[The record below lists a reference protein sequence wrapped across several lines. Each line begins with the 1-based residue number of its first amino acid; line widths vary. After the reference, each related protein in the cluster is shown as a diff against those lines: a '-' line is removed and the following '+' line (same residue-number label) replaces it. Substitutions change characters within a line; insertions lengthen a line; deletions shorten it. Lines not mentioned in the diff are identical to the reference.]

1 MHCVQ
6 SGNWHGKR
14 QPKRARVAEVA
25 GESPSAALNTAP
37 NWLSTLQW
45 NCTEIFLII
54 SEQQRVPGNGHN
66 LATPL
71 PRSASL
77 FQLLSQ
83 LCVYIKS
90 MKCNNVMSNCAKV
103 IRDTMRSYAKNS
115 MQSGQGYSGIT
126 AGKTARSSSRN
137 YECGERERNAGRG
150 RNKSCQRQQQQQLK
164 QRPAWG
170 STTHGGVACGRT
182 CNVAVKS

>member
-1 MHCVQ
+1 ML
-6 SGNWHGKR
+6 R
-14 QPKRARVAEVA
+14 QIGLA
-25 GESPSAALNTAP
+25 
-37 NWLSTLQW
+37 TLQW

-54 SEQQRVPGNGHN
+54 SEQQRSSGC
-66 LATPL
+66 LATQAGKAHFL
-71 PRSASL
+71 PHSPPSPPCPSL

-103 IRDTMRSYAKNS
+103 IKDTMRSYAKK
-115 MQSGQGYSGIT
+115 QHAIWPGIT
-126 AGKTARSSSRN
+126 RDNSGANPGKTMGKLLVA
-137 YECGERERNAGRG
+137 AAIMAAVTGRG
-150 RNKSCQRQQQQQLK
+150 SGSGWGQNKSCQRQRQQQRQLK

-182 CNVAVKS
+182 CNVAAKS